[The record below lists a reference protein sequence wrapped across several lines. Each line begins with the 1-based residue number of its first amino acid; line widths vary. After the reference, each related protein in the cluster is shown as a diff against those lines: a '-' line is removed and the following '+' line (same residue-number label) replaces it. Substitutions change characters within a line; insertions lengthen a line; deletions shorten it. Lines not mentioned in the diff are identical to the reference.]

1 MLALV
6 FDEILKLEDVPVP
19 ERKEND
25 SLIQVKYAGICNTD
39 IEIVKGYMGFH
50 GILGHEFTGIIKES
64 SNKKLIGKRVVGE
77 INIGCGKCRYCLGE
91 ISRHCPDRSVLG
103 IQNRNGVFAEYIVLP
118 NKNLHII
125 PDSVEDK
132 EAVFTEPI
140 AAALE
145 ILEQVHIKPTENV
158 AVIGDGKL
166 GSLVAQVLK
175 TNGNDISV
183 FGKNKNKLSII
194 EAFNIRT
201 YLSENEANEKFD
213 IVIECSGN
221 PAGFIKALDIIKP
234 RGTIVLKST
243 YHGNLN
249 IDFAPVVVN
258 EINIVGSRCGRF
270 EPALRFLEKKL
281 IRTKDLITI
290 IFKLDE
296 SISAFNTAQEKD
308 SLKVLIQT

>member
-281 IRTKDLITI
+281 IRTKDLITR